1 MAYEPQTWVDGGDG
15 GTPIT
20 AERLSHIEDGI
31 TAAHKTAADLAKAN
45 RKLAAENAD
54 LTKRVTAL
62 EELLTA

>member
-20 AERLSHIEDGI
+20 AERLNHIEDGI
-31 TAAHKTAADLAKAN
+31 TPAHKTAADLSKAN
-45 RKLAAENAD
+45 RKLQAENAE
-54 LTKRVTAL
+54 LVKRLTAL